1 MHFYCSMGGI
11 SEDMSKE
18 QVWIALLMHVNID
31 SLGWH
36 MFLGSLVGHIE
47 IARFVNA

>member
-1 MHFYCSMGGI
+1 MPFYCPMGGV
-11 SEDMSKE
+11 SEDMWMQ
-18 QVWIALLMHVNID
+18 QVWIALLRNVNID

-36 MFLGSLVGHIE
+36 MFLGSLVGHIA